1 MNLRKSLLT
10 TAVLAATLGLTACGG
25 GSGSDNEGTTPP
37 PVNKAPTDIAVSKS
51 LVNDD
56 QVGFVVGTLNAT
68 DDSTSGLTF
77 KLAADE
83 ALFEIVDGTTLKL
96 KEGIALNFEQQSDAK
111 VTVTVTDAGGLTF
124 SKELT
129 ISVDDVEAQDG
140 VNIYEFASKLGAGSS
155 VSYSGQIARHALS
168 AEIKHYIGQLTDDY
182 VTTNSLTGAMVKARL
197 HALWGDVDGSYEV
210 VKDDSLSF
218 LGDIDTVQ
226 HSFADISSSGKEL
239 SLKIAGKDSLDKMHK
254 AWQEEGN
261 FLGWNDFGTQAKTPE
276 GLIFHYFDLLAA
288 NIDKYNGGEMLV
300 DPDGNSIT
308 KLYITESGL
317 DLNQLIQKHTL
328 GALMFSQGTDDYLEE
343 SIGFNTDSV
352 DNINGDLYTTLE
364 HHFDEGFGYFGAARN
379 YLEYSDDELAGK
391 GGREAFASGYNDYSG
406 DGQINLNSE
415 YNWGNSTNAA
425 KRDRGAT
432 VTTDFSAAAMNAFIA
447 GRKIINDNVG
457 ANLNAEQMDALKV
470 QRDIAVAN
478 WENAIAATVVHYINE
493 THADLDTIAAG
504 IAVDPEDSY
513 TAEDFANLAKHF
525 SEMKGFAMNFQFSP
539 FSPFNAEA
547 NEGKF
552 AQLHT
557 LLGDMPVVTDAAA
570 IAAYQ
575 ANLMAA
581 RDLLQNIYGFNAD
594 NVANW

>member
-37 PVNKAPTDIAVSKS
+37 PVNKAPTDIAVSAS

-77 KLAADE
+77 SLAADE

-140 VNIYEFASKLGAGSS
+140 VNIYEFASKLSAGSS

-168 AEIKHYIGQLTDDY
+168 AEIKHYIGQLTSDY
-182 VTTNSLTGAMVKARL
+182 VTTNGLTGSQVREQLML
-197 HALWGDVDGSYEV
+197 LWGDYETVKDGSLKFV
-210 VKDDSLSF
+210 
-218 LGDIDTVQ
+218 GDLETKQ
-226 HSFADISSSGKEL
+226 RSFAEISSSGKEL
-239 SLKIAGKDSLDKMHK
+239 SLKVAGKDSLDKMHK

-261 FLGWNDFGTQAKTPE
+261 FLGWTDFGTQDKTPE

-300 DPDGNSIT
+300 DPDDNSIT

-328 GALMFSQGTDDYLEE
+328 GALMFSQGTDDYLDQGLEA
-343 SIGFNTDSV
+343 
-352 DNINGDLYTTLE
+352 DNKVSDEGKPYTALE
-364 HHFDEGFGYFGAARN
+364 HQFDEGFGYFGAARN

-406 DGQINLNSE
+406 DGQINLTSE

-457 ANLNAEQMDALKV
+457 ADLNTEQMDALKA

-493 THADLDTIAAG
+493 THADLDMIAAG
-504 IAVDPEDSY
+504 IAADPEDSY
-513 TAEDFANLAKHF
+513 TDEDFANLAKHF

-539 FSPFNAEA
+539 FSPFNAAA

-570 IAAYQ
+570 IADYQ

>member
-1 MNLRKSLLT
+1 MNLRKSLIT

-25 GSGSDNEGTTPP
+25 GSGSDNDGGTPP
-37 PVNKAPTDIAVSKS
+37 ANQAPTNITVSAS
-51 LVNDD
+51 SVNDD
-56 QVGFVVGTLNAT
+56 LVGGVVGTLSAT

-77 KLAADE
+77 SLAADE

-96 KEGIALNFEQQSDAK
+96 KEGIALNFEQQSDAT

-124 SKELT
+124 SKEIT
-129 ISVDDVEAQDG
+129 ISVADVDSENG
-140 VNIYEFASKLGAGSS
+140 VNIYEFDSKLGAGSS
-155 VSYSGQIARHALS
+155 VSYGGQIARHALS
-168 AEIKHYIGQLTDDY
+168 AEIKHYIGQLTGDY
-182 VTTNSLTGAMVKARL
+182 VTTNSLTGDMVKARL

-239 SLKIAGKDSLDKMHK
+239 SAKVAGNDPSKMHK

-261 FLGWNDFGTQAKTPE
+261 FLGWTDFGTQAKTPE

-288 NIDKYNGGEMLV
+288 NIDKYNGGEILL
-300 DPDGNSIT
+300 DPAGNTIT

-343 SIGFNTDSV
+343 SIGFNTENVV
-352 DNINGDLYTTLE
+352 DNVNADDGAAYTTLE

-379 YLEYSDDELAGK
+379 YLEYSDDEIAGK

-406 DGQINLNSE
+406 DTLIDLKLE

-432 VTTDFSAAAMNAFIA
+432 VTTDYSAAAMNAFIA

-457 ANLNAEQMDALKV
+457 SALSAEQMDALKV

-493 THADLDTIAAG
+493 VHADLAVVAAG
-504 IAVDPEDSY
+504 TY
-513 TAEDFANLAKHF
+513 TADDFANLAKHF

-547 NEGKF
+547 NAGKF
-552 AQLHT
+552 GELHG
-557 LLGDMPVVTDAAA
+557 LLGDMPVLTDETAVAD
-570 IAAYQ
+570 YQ
-575 ANLMAA
+575 ADLMAA
-581 RDLLQNIYGFNAD
+581 RELLQSIYGFKAD

>member
-37 PVNKAPTDIAVSKS
+37 PVNKAPTDIAVSAS
-51 LVNDD
+51 SVNDD

-77 KLAADE
+77 SLAADE
-83 ALFEIVDGTTLKL
+83 ALFEIVDGTRLKL

-129 ISVDDVEAQDG
+129 ISVEDVDAENG

-168 AEIKHYIGQLTDDY
+168 AEIKHFIGQLTDDHIA
-182 VTTNSLTGAMVKARL
+182 TNGLTGSQVREQLML
-197 HALWGDVDGSYEV
+197 LWGDYET
-210 VKDDSLSF
+210 VKDSSLKF
-218 LGDIDTVQ
+218 VGDLETKQ
-226 HSFADISSSGKEL
+226 RSFAEISSSGKEL

-261 FLGWNDFGTQAKTPE
+261 FLGWTDFGTQAKTPE

-288 NIDKYNGGEMLV
+288 NIDKFNSGEMLV

-328 GALMFSQGTDDYLEE
+328 GALMFSQGTDDYLDQGLEE
-343 SIGFNTDSV
+343 
-352 DNINGDLYTTLE
+352 DNISGDLYTSLE
-364 HHFDEGFGYFGAARN
+364 HQFDEGFGYFGAARN

-406 DGQINLNSE
+406 DGQINLTSE

-457 ANLNAEQMDALKV
+457 AALNTEQMDALTV

-478 WENAIAATVVHYINE
+478 WENAIASTVVHYINE

-504 IAVDPEDSY
+504 IAADGY
-513 TAEDFANLAKHF
+513 TADDFANLAKHF

-539 FSPFNAEA
+539 FSPFNAAA

-552 AQLHT
+552 AQLHG
-557 LLGDMPVVTDAAA
+557 LLGDMPVVSDAAA

-581 RDLLQNIYGFNAD
+581 RDLLQSIYGFNAD